1 MFHED
6 SCTMTVSHRCKC
18 CVNRTHKFM
27 QIMLT
32 EVTIT
37 VMYGI
42 QTWLNKA
49 LAASM
54 SCVIYVSS
62 GYYYLDELVCVVIL
76 RHCVS
81 RGKMR
86 SALLISDSWQS
97 KQSVFPLTFT
107 KFRFYNPGLAKG
119 CYITTRDRARPLGQ
133 NDIRPQIS
141 QRRASFTWG
150 PEVHQPVRQNV
161 RSGQVGSQPRVPTR
175 SSSRLEST
183 VVTM

>member
-1 MFHED
+1 
-6 SCTMTVSHRCKC
+6 
-18 CVNRTHKFM
+18 
-27 QIMLT
+27 MLT

-37 VMYGI
+37 IMYGI

-49 LAASM
+49 LKTASM
-54 SCVIYVSS
+54 SRMIYLSS

-81 RGKMR
+81 PGKIR

-97 KQSVFPLTFT
+97 TQSVFLWPLQSFDLVI
-107 KFRFYNPGLAKG
+107 PGWTKG
-119 CYITTRDRARPLGQ
+119 CYITTRDRERPLEQ
-133 NDIRPQIS
+133 NDIRPQII
-141 QRRASFTWG
+141 QHRDSFTWG

-161 RSGQVGSQPRVPTR
+161 RSGQIGSQPRVPTR